1 MLCGGY
7 GRPCLRG
14 VAMLSRQ
21 EKRTLA
27 ILIVLAV
34 ALACVWGALSLINGA
49 MRQRAIDSQE
59 QSYRELQAQ
68 NFHSVTRTVGLGEA
82 VELTAEPT
90 KTVALW
96 DEGTKRFTVERIA
109 CYPTLAEAEA
119 NEELGNIFQ
128 PVPAADINPDK
139 LWQYLV
145 VEVTIENV
153 DVPCPEDEDTD
164 AAWTLIDGE
173 VAPVAKFQYA
183 SFSGSPLGAS
193 SKRVNTYHLLP
204 GEQAT
209 FVIGYWVDAGLAPE
223 DVIVGIGNPYTEY
236 GPPITVSI

>member
-1 MLCGGY
+1 
-7 GRPCLRG
+7 
-14 VAMLSRQ
+14 MLSRE
-21 EKRTLA
+21 EKRTLVVF
-27 ILIVLAV
+27 IVLAV
-34 ALACVWGALSLINGA
+34 VLACVWGGLSLINGI
-49 MRQRAIDSQE
+49 MRQRAVGFQE

-68 NFHSVTRTVGLGEA
+68 HFSSVTREVGLGET
-82 VELTAEPT
+82 VELTADST

-119 NEELGNIFQ
+119 NEELGNIFRA
-128 PVPAADINPDK
+128 VPAADINPDQ

-153 DVPCPEDEDTD
+153 DVPCSEDEDTD

-173 VAPVAKFQYA
+173 VAPVTKFQYA

-209 FVIGYWVDAGLAPE
+209 YVIGYWVDADLAPE
-223 DVIVGIGNPYTEY
+223 DIVIGIGNSYTEY
-236 GPPITVSI
+236 GAPITVSI